1 MYGVVCVLF
10 VFVPVSGVAAAV
22 AGQCTGSFDQRDQR
36 IVKKCL
42 SAHLLAGSPVFV
54 TFVPSPNTA
63 GRAAVR
69 SHSHSLTNNCSDY
82 SGSQL
87 PPHSTLIIV

>member
-1 MYGVVCVLF
+1 M
-10 VFVPVSGVAAAV
+10 

-54 TFVPSPNTA
+54 TFVPSPHTA
-63 GRAAVR
+63 GRAPVR
-69 SHSHSLTNNCSDY
+69 SHSPASQTTAPTTVAHSYQSFHID
-82 SGSQL
+82 
-87 PPHSTLIIV
+87 H